1 MAEVLDKVQEKIF
14 TSWEFKAI
22 EPPTTLDGKIPEN
35 AIYIEGYA
43 NTTTKDRVDDVVA
56 AWNWSE
62 PILSSYMKNGFG
74 TLLFMHDH
82 DKPVGKILEVEG
94 RDDGLFVRGFV
105 SKSWKDAWM
114 VEEGLIKGFS
124 IGYLID
130 WMNSR
135 YDAQTDTYYLA
146 IKELLE
152 ISIVTIPANQ
162 DSLISSI
169 KSLIPKASN
178 TTKTMKNL
186 FAKLNSFLGLNIP
199 DDATEEKAIEALEGV
214 KTLKAQID
222 ADELKT
228 MVAAAVAELG
238 LKKIDDSAFAEK
250 SVVETLKGTVEA
262 QAKTINDLAAELAGK
277 KLEEPKPGE
286 GNAKTGLSKTEKAFG
301 QALKATVKV
310 EA

>member
-14 TSWEFKAI
+14 TSWEFKALT
-22 EPPTTLDGKIPEN
+22 PPATLEGKIPDG

-62 PILSSYMKNGFG
+62 PILSNYMKNGFG

-94 RDDGLFVRGFV
+94 LDNGLYVRGFV

-124 IGYLID
+124 IGYMID
-130 WMNSR
+130 WMTSR
-135 YDAQTDTYYLA
+135 YEAMTDTYYLA

-152 ISIVTIPANQ
+152 ISIVTIPANP
-162 DSLISSI
+162 DSLIASI
-169 KSLIPKASN
+169 KSLIPKASSN
-178 TTKTMKNL
+178 TKTMNGLFKTIKNL
-186 FAKLNSFLGLNIP
+186 FGVDIP
-199 DDATEEKAIEALEGV
+199 ENATEQAAIEALQGI
-214 KTLKAQID
+214 KSLKAEID
-222 ADELKT
+222 AEELKT

-238 LKKIDDSAFAEK
+238 LKKVDESAFAEK
-250 SVVETLKGTVEA
+250 SVLETLKTTVDA

-277 KLEEPKPGE
+277 KLDESKPGE
-286 GNAKTGLSKTEKAFG
+286 GNAKTGLSETEKAFG
-301 QALKATVKV
+301 KALKATVK
-310 EA
+310 A

>member
-22 EPPTTLDGKIPEN
+22 TPPATLDGKIPDN

-43 NTTTKDRVDDVVA
+43 NTTAKDRVQDVVA

-124 IGYLID
+124 IGYMID

-135 YDAQTDTYYLA
+135 YDAQADTYYLA

-178 TTKTMKNL
+178 TVKPMKNF
-186 FAKLNSFLGLNIP
+186 FAKLKALAGIEIP
-199 DDATEEKAIEALEGV
+199 EDADEKTAIEALEGV
-214 KTLKAQID
+214 KTLKATVD
-222 ADELKT
+222 AEELKI
-228 MVAAAVAELG
+228 MVATAVAELG

-250 SVVETLKGTVEA
+250 SAVETLKGTVEA

-286 GNAKTGLSKTEKAFG
+286 GNAKTGLSDTEKAFG
-301 QALKATVKV
+301 KALKASVK
-310 EA
+310 A

>member
-22 EPPTTLDGKIPEN
+22 TPPATLDGKIPDN

-56 AWNWSE
+56 AWNWTD
-62 PILSSYMKNGFG
+62 PVLSNYMKNGFG
-74 TLLFMHDH
+74 TLLFMHRH
-82 DKPVGKILEVEG
+82 SEPVGKILEVEG

-105 SKSWKDAWM
+105 SSSWKDAWM
-114 VEEGLIKGFS
+114 VQEGLIKGFS
-124 IGYLID
+124 IGYRVD
-130 WMNSR
+130 WDNSR
-135 YDAQTDTYYLA
+135 YDNLSDTYYLA

-169 KSLIPKASN
+169 KSLIPKASPN
-178 TTKTMKNL
+178 TKTMNGL
-186 FAKLNSFLGLNIP
+186 FKKIKDLFGVDIP
-199 DDATEEKAIEALEGV
+199 ENATEQAAIEALQGI
-214 KTLKAQID
+214 KSLKAEID

-277 KLEEPKPGE
+277 KLDEPKPGE
-286 GNAKTGLSKTEKAFG
+286 GNAKTGLSETEKAFG
-301 QALKATVKV
+301 KALKASVK
-310 EA
+310 A

>member
-22 EPPTTLDGKIPEN
+22 TPPATLEGKIPEN

-43 NTTTKDRVDDVVA
+43 NTTAKDRVQDVVA

-124 IGYLID
+124 IGYMID

-135 YDAQTDTYYLA
+135 YDAQADTYYLA

-178 TTKTMKNL
+178 TVKTMKNF
-186 FAKLNSFLGLNIP
+186 FAKLKALAGIEIP
-199 DDATEEKAIEALEGV
+199 EDADEKTAIEALEGV
-214 KTLKAQID
+214 KTLKATID
-222 ADELKT
+222 AEELKI
-228 MVAAAVAELG
+228 MVATAVAELG

-277 KLEEPKPGE
+277 KLDEPKPGE
-286 GNAKTGLSKTEKAFG
+286 GNGKTGLSDTEKAFG
-301 QALKATVKV
+301 KALKAKV
-310 EA
+310 SA

>member
-22 EPPTTLDGKIPEN
+22 TPPATLDGKIPEN

-43 NTTTKDRVDDVVA
+43 NTTAKDRVDDVVPS
-56 AWNWSE
+56 WNWSDSV
-62 PILSSYMKNGFG
+62 LSNYMKNGFG

-124 IGYLID
+124 IGYIID

-135 YDAQTDTYYLA
+135 YDAQADTYYLA

-178 TTKTMKNL
+178 TNTKTMKNF
-186 FAKLNSFLGLNIP
+186 FAKLKAFAGIDIP
-199 DDATEEKAIEALEGV
+199 EDADEKTAIEALEGA
-214 KTLKAQID
+214 KTLKATID
-222 ADELKT
+222 AEELKT

-250 SVVETLKGTVEA
+250 SVLETLKTTVEA
-262 QAKTINDLAAELAGK
+262 QAKTINDMAAELAGK

-286 GNAKTGLSKTEKAFG
+286 GNAKTGLSDTEKAFG
-301 QALKATVKV
+301 KALKAPVKV
-310 EA
+310 

>member
-22 EPPTTLDGKIPEN
+22 TPPATLDGKIPDN

-43 NTTTKDRVDDVVA
+43 NTTAKDRVQDVVA

-124 IGYLID
+124 IGYMID

-135 YDAQTDTYYLA
+135 YDAQADTYYLA

-178 TTKTMKNL
+178 TVKPMKNF
-186 FAKLNSFLGLNIP
+186 FAKLKALAGIEIP
-199 DDATEEKAIEALEGV
+199 EDADEKTAIEALEGV
-214 KTLKAQID
+214 KTLKATVD
-222 ADELKT
+222 AEELKI

-262 QAKTINDLAAELAGK
+262 QAKMINDLAAELAGN
-277 KLEEPKPGE
+277 KLNDPKPNE
-286 GNAKTGLSKTEKAFG
+286 GNAPTALSTTEKAFG
-301 QALKATVKV
+301 KALKASVK
-310 EA
+310 A

>member
-22 EPPTTLDGKIPEN
+22 TPPATLDGKIPDN

-43 NTTTKDRVDDVVA
+43 NTTAKDRVQDVVA

-124 IGYLID
+124 IGYMID

-135 YDAQTDTYYLA
+135 YDAQADTYYLA

-178 TTKTMKNL
+178 TVKPMKNF
-186 FAKLNSFLGLNIP
+186 FAKLKALAGIEIP
-199 DDATEEKAIEALEGV
+199 EDADEKTAIEALEGV
-214 KTLKAQID
+214 KTLKATVD
-222 ADELKT
+222 AEELKI
-228 MVAAAVAELG
+228 MVATAVAELG

-250 SVVETLKGTVEA
+250 SAVETLKGTVEA

-286 GNAKTGLSKTEKAFG
+286 GNAKTGLSDTEKAFG
-301 QALKATVKV
+301 KALKQEIKA
-310 EA
+310 

>member
-14 TSWEFKAI
+14 TSWEFKALT
-22 EPPTTLDGKIPEN
+22 PPATLEGKIPDG

-62 PILSSYMKNGFG
+62 PILSNYMKNGFG

-94 RDDGLFVRGFV
+94 LDNGLYVRGFV

-124 IGYLID
+124 IGYMID

-135 YDAQTDTYYLA
+135 YDAQADTYYLA

-152 ISIVTIPANQ
+152 ISIVTIPANP
-162 DSLISSI
+162 DSLIASI
-169 KSLIPKASN
+169 KSLIPRASN
-178 TTKTMKNL
+178 TTKTMKNF
-186 FAKLNSFLGLNIP
+186 FAKLKAFAGIDIP
-199 DDATEEKAIEALEGV
+199 EDADEKTAIEALEGA
-214 KTLKAQID
+214 KTLKATID
-222 ADELKT
+222 AEELKT

-238 LKKIDDSAFAEK
+238 LKKVDESAFAEK
-250 SVVETLKGTVEA
+250 SVLDTLKTTVEA

-277 KLEEPKPGE
+277 KLDEPKPGE
-286 GNAKTGLSKTEKAFG
+286 GNAKTGLSETEKAFG
-301 QALKATVKV
+301 KALKATVK
-310 EA
+310 A

>member
-22 EPPTTLDGKIPEN
+22 TPPATLDGKIPDN

-43 NTTTKDRVDDVVA
+43 NTTAKDRVADVVA

-124 IGYLID
+124 IGYMID

-135 YDAQTDTYYLA
+135 YDAQADTYYLA

-169 KSLIPKASN
+169 KSLIPRASN
-178 TTKTMKNL
+178 TTKTMKNF
-186 FAKLNSFLGLNIP
+186 FAKLAAIAGIVIP
-199 DDATEEKAIEALEGV
+199 EDADEKTAIEALEGS
-214 KTLKAQID
+214 KTLKATID
-222 ADELKT
+222 AEELKT

-238 LKKIDDSAFAEK
+238 LKKVDESAFAEK
-250 SVVETLKGTVEA
+250 SVLETLKTTVDA

-277 KLEEPKPGE
+277 KLDEPKPGE
-286 GNAKTGLSKTEKAFG
+286 GNAKTGLSETEKAFG
-301 QALKATVKV
+301 KALKATVK
-310 EA
+310 A

>member
-1 MAEVLDKVQEKIF
+1 MH
-14 TSWEFKAI
+14 
-22 EPPTTLDGKIPEN
+22 
-35 AIYIEGYA
+35 
-43 NTTTKDRVDDVVA
+43 RH
-56 AWNWSE
+56 SE
-62 PILSSYMKNGFG
+62 
-74 TLLFMHDH
+74 
-82 DKPVGKILEVEG
+82 PVGKILEVEG

-105 SKSWKDAWM
+105 SSSWKDAWM

-124 IGYLID
+124 IGYMID

-135 YDAQTDTYYLA
+135 YDAQADTYYLA

-178 TTKTMKNL
+178 TVKPMKNF
-186 FAKLNSFLGLNIP
+186 FAKLKALAGIEIP
-199 DDATEEKAIEALEGV
+199 EDADEKTAIEALEGV
-214 KTLKAQID
+214 KTLKATVD
-222 ADELKT
+222 AEELKI
-228 MVAAAVAELG
+228 MVATAVAELG

-250 SVVETLKGTVEA
+250 SAVETLKGTVEA

-286 GNAKTGLSKTEKAFG
+286 GNAKTGLSDTEKAFG
-301 QALKATVKV
+301 KALKASVK
-310 EA
+310 A

>member
-22 EPPTTLDGKIPEN
+22 TPPATLDGKIPEN

-56 AWNWSE
+56 AWNWTD
-62 PILSSYMKNGFG
+62 PVLSNYMKNGFG
-74 TLLFMHDH
+74 TLLFMHRH
-82 DKPVGKILEVEG
+82 SEPVGKILEVEG

-105 SKSWKDAWM
+105 SSSWKDAWM
-114 VEEGLIKGFS
+114 VQEGLIKGFS
-124 IGYLID
+124 IGYRVD
-130 WMNSR
+130 WDNSR
-135 YDAQTDTYYLA
+135 YDNISDTYYLA

-178 TTKTMKNL
+178 TVKTMKNF
-186 FAKLNSFLGLNIP
+186 FAKLKALAGIEIP
-199 DDATEEKAIEALEGV
+199 EDADEKTAIEALEGV

-222 ADELKT
+222 AEELKT

-250 SVVETLKGTVEA
+250 SVLDTLKGTVEA

-277 KLEEPKPGE
+277 KLDEPKPGE
-286 GNAKTGLSKTEKAFG
+286 GNAKTGLSDTEKAFG
-301 QALKATVKV
+301 KALKASVK
-310 EA
+310 A

>member
-22 EPPTTLDGKIPEN
+22 TPPATLEGKIPEN
-35 AIYIEGYA
+35 AVYIEGYA
-43 NTTTKDRVDDVVA
+43 NTTAKDRVQDVVA

-124 IGYLID
+124 IGYMVD

-135 YDAQTDTYYLA
+135 YDAQADTYYLS

-178 TTKTMKNL
+178 TVKPMKNF
-186 FAKLNSFLGLNIP
+186 FAKLAAIAGIVIP
-199 DDATEEKAIEALEGV
+199 EDADEKTAIEALEGV

-222 ADELKT
+222 AEELKT

-250 SVVETLKGTVEA
+250 SVLETLKGTVEA

-277 KLEEPKPGE
+277 KLDEPKPGE
-286 GNAKTGLSKTEKAFG
+286 GNAKTGLSDTEKAFG
-301 QALKATVKV
+301 KALKATIKL
-310 EA
+310 

>member
-22 EPPTTLDGKIPEN
+22 TPPATLDGKIPEN

-62 PILSSYMKNGFG
+62 PVLSSYMKNGFG
-74 TLLFMHDH
+74 TLLFMHRH
-82 DKPVGKILEVEG
+82 SEPVGKILEVEG

-105 SKSWKDAWM
+105 SSSWKDAWM
-114 VEEGLIKGFS
+114 VHEGLIKGFS
-124 IGYLID
+124 IGYRVD
-130 WMNSR
+130 WDNSR
-135 YDAQTDTYYLA
+135 YDNISDTYYLA

-178 TTKTMKNL
+178 TVKTMKNF
-186 FAKLNSFLGLNIP
+186 FAKLKALAGIEIP
-199 DDATEEKAIEALEGV
+199 EDADEKTAIEALEGV

-222 ADELKT
+222 AEELKK
-228 MVAAAVAELG
+228 MVADAVAELG

-250 SVVETLKGTVEA
+250 SVVEQLKIAMEA
-262 QAKTINDLAAELAGK
+262 NARIAQDLAAELAGK

-286 GNAKTGLSKTEKAFG
+286 GNAKTGLSDTEKAFG
-301 QALKATVKV
+301 KALKASVK
-310 EA
+310 A

>member
-22 EPPTTLDGKIPEN
+22 TPPATLDGKIPEN

-62 PILSSYMKNGFG
+62 PVLSSYMKNGFG
-74 TLLFMHDH
+74 TLLFMHRH
-82 DKPVGKILEVEG
+82 SEPVGKILEVEG

-105 SKSWKDAWM
+105 SSSWKDAWM
-114 VEEGLIKGFS
+114 VHEGLIKGFS
-124 IGYLID
+124 IGYRVD
-130 WMNSR
+130 WDNSR
-135 YDAQTDTYYLA
+135 YDNISDTYYLA

-178 TTKTMKNL
+178 TVKTMKNF
-186 FAKLNSFLGLNIP
+186 FAKLKALAGIEIP
-199 DDATEEKAIEALEGV
+199 EDADEKTAIEALEGV

-222 ADELKT
+222 AEELKK
-228 MVAAAVAELG
+228 MVADAVAELG

-250 SVVETLKGTVEA
+250 SVVEQLKIAMEA
-262 QAKTINDLAAELAGK
+262 NAQIAQDLAAELAGK

-286 GNAKTGLSKTEKAFG
+286 GNAKTGLSDTEKAFG
-301 QALKATVKV
+301 KALKASVK
-310 EA
+310 A

>member
-1 MAEVLDKVQEKIF
+1 MAEVLDKVQDKIF

-22 EPPTTLDGKIPEN
+22 APPATLDGKIPEN

-74 TLLFMHDH
+74 TLLFMHDR

-124 IGYLID
+124 IGYRVD
-130 WMNSR
+130 WDNSR

-222 ADELKT
+222 AEELKT

-277 KLEEPKPGE
+277 KLEEGKPGE
-286 GNAKTGLSKTEKAFG
+286 GNAKTGLSDTEKAFG
-301 QALKATVKV
+301 KALKATVKV
-310 EA
+310 QA

>member
-22 EPPTTLDGKIPEN
+22 TPPATLDGKIPEN

-43 NTTTKDRVDDVVA
+43 NTTAKDRVQDVVA

-124 IGYLID
+124 IGYMID

-135 YDAQTDTYYLA
+135 YDAQADTYYLA

-178 TTKTMKNL
+178 TVKTMKNF
-186 FAKLNSFLGLNIP
+186 FAKLKAFAGIDIP
-199 DDATEEKAIEALEGV
+199 EDADEKTAIEALEGV
-214 KTLKAQID
+214 KTLKATID
-222 ADELKT
+222 AEELKT

-262 QAKTINDLAAELAGK
+262 QAKTINALAAELAGK

-286 GNAKTGLSKTEKAFG
+286 GNAKTGLSDTEKAFG
-301 QALKATVKV
+301 KALKASVK
-310 EA
+310 A

>member
-14 TSWEFKAI
+14 TFWEFKAI
-22 EPPTTLDGKIPEN
+22 TPPATLDGKIPEN

-62 PILSSYMKNGFG
+62 PVLSSYMKNGFG
-74 TLLFMHDH
+74 TLLFMHRH
-82 DKPVGKILEVEG
+82 SEPVGKILEVEG

-105 SKSWKDAWM
+105 SSSWKDAWM
-114 VEEGLIKGFS
+114 VHEGLIKGFS
-124 IGYLID
+124 IGYRVD
-130 WMNSR
+130 WDNSR
-135 YDAQTDTYYLA
+135 YDNISDTYYLA

-178 TTKTMKNL
+178 TVKTMKNF
-186 FAKLNSFLGLNIP
+186 FAKLKALAGIEIP
-199 DDATEEKAIEALEGV
+199 EDADEKTAIEALEGV

-222 ADELKT
+222 AEELKK
-228 MVAAAVAELG
+228 MVADAVAELG

-250 SVVETLKGTVEA
+250 SVVEQLKIAMEA
-262 QAKTINDLAAELAGK
+262 NAKIAQDLAAELAGK

-286 GNAKTGLSKTEKAFG
+286 GNAKTGLSDTEKAFG
-301 QALKATVKV
+301 KALKASVK
-310 EA
+310 A

>member
-22 EPPTTLDGKIPEN
+22 TPPATLDGKIPEN
-35 AIYIEGYA
+35 AVYIEGYA

-56 AWNWSE
+56 AWNWTD
-62 PILSSYMKNGFG
+62 PVLSNYMKNGFG
-74 TLLFMHDH
+74 TLLFMHRH
-82 DKPVGKILEVEG
+82 SEPVGKILEVEG

-124 IGYLID
+124 IGYMID

-135 YDAQTDTYYLA
+135 YDAQADTYYLA

-169 KSLIPKASN
+169 KSLIPRASN
-178 TTKTMKNL
+178 TTKTMKNF
-186 FAKLNSFLGLNIP
+186 FAKLKAFAGIDIP
-199 DDATEEKAIEALEGV
+199 EDADEKTAIEALEGA
-214 KTLKAQID
+214 KTLKATID

-228 MVAAAVAELG
+228 MVAAAVADLG
-238 LKKIDDSAFAEK
+238 LKKVDESAFAEK
-250 SVVETLKGTVEA
+250 SVLETLKGTVEA

-286 GNAKTGLSKTEKAFG
+286 GNAKTGLSDTEKAFG
-301 QALKATVKV
+301 KALKATVK
-310 EA
+310 A

>member
-22 EPPTTLDGKIPEN
+22 TPPATLDGKIPDN

-43 NTTTKDRVDDVVA
+43 NTTAKDRVQDVVA

-94 RDDGLFVRGFV
+94 RNDGLFVRGFV

-124 IGYLID
+124 IGYMID
-130 WMNSR
+130 WINSR
-135 YDAQTDTYYLA
+135 YDAQADTYYLA

-178 TTKTMKNL
+178 TVKPMKNF
-186 FAKLNSFLGLNIP
+186 FAKLAAIAGIVIP
-199 DDATEEKAIEALEGV
+199 EDADEKTAIEALEGV
-214 KTLKAQID
+214 KTLKASID
-222 ADELKT
+222 AEELKT
-228 MVAAAVAELG
+228 MVATAVAELG

-277 KLEEPKPGE
+277 KLDEPKPGE
-286 GNAKTGLSKTEKAFG
+286 GNAKTGLSETEKAFG
-301 QALKATVKV
+301 KALKATIKL
-310 EA
+310 

>member
-22 EPPTTLDGKIPEN
+22 TPPATLDGKIPDN

-43 NTTTKDRVDDVVA
+43 NTTAKDRVQDVVA

-124 IGYLID
+124 IGYMID

-135 YDAQTDTYYLA
+135 YDAQADTYYLA

-178 TTKTMKNL
+178 TVKTMKNF
-186 FAKLNSFLGLNIP
+186 FAKLKALAGIEIP
-199 DDATEEKAIEALEGV
+199 EDADEKTAIEALEGV
-214 KTLKAQID
+214 KTLKATVD
-222 ADELKT
+222 AEELKI
-228 MVAAAVAELG
+228 MVATAVAELG

-250 SVVETLKGTVEA
+250 SAVETLKGTVEA

-286 GNAKTGLSKTEKAFG
+286 GNAKTGLSDTEKAFG
-301 QALKATVKV
+301 KALKASVK
-310 EA
+310 A

>member
-22 EPPTTLDGKIPEN
+22 TPPATLDGKIPEGG
-35 AIYIEGYA
+35 IYIEGYA

-56 AWNWSE
+56 AWNWTD
-62 PILSSYMKNGFG
+62 PVLSNYMKNGFG
-74 TLLFMHDH
+74 TLLFMHRH
-82 DKPVGKILEVEG
+82 SEPVGKILEVEG

-105 SKSWKDAWM
+105 SSSWKDAWM
-114 VEEGLIKGFS
+114 VQEGLIKGFS
-124 IGYLID
+124 IGYRVD
-130 WMNSR
+130 WDNSR
-135 YDAQTDTYYLA
+135 YDSLSDTYYLA

-178 TTKTMKNL
+178 TVKPMKNF
-186 FAKLNSFLGLNIP
+186 FAKLKALAGIEIP
-199 DDATEEKAIEALEGV
+199 EDADEKTAIEALEGV
-214 KTLKAQID
+214 KTLKATID
-222 ADELKT
+222 AEELKT

-286 GNAKTGLSKTEKAFG
+286 GNAKTGLSNTEKAFG
-301 QALKATVKV
+301 KALKATVKV

>member
-22 EPPTTLDGKIPEN
+22 TPPATLDGKIPEN

-43 NTTTKDRVDDVVA
+43 NTTSKDRVQDVVA

-124 IGYLID
+124 IGYMID

-135 YDAQTDTYYLA
+135 YDAQADTYYLA

-178 TTKTMKNL
+178 TVKPMKNF
-186 FAKLNSFLGLNIP
+186 FAKLKALAGIEIP
-199 DDATEEKAIEALEGV
+199 EDADEKTAIEALEGV
-214 KTLKAQID
+214 KTLKATVD

-228 MVAAAVAELG
+228 MVATAVAELG

-250 SVVETLKGTVEA
+250 SVLETLKGTVEA
-262 QAKTINDLAAELAGK
+262 QAKTINDLAAELAGN
-277 KLEEPKPGE
+277 KLNDPKPNE
-286 GNAKTGLSKTEKAFG
+286 GNAPTALSATEKAFG
-301 QALKATVKV
+301 KALKASVK
-310 EA
+310 A

>member
-22 EPPTTLDGKIPEN
+22 TPPATLDGKIPDN

-62 PILSSYMKNGFG
+62 PILSNYMKNGFG

-105 SKSWKDAWM
+105 SKSWNNAWM

-124 IGYLID
+124 IGYRVD
-130 WMNSR
+130 WDNSR

-169 KSLIPKASN
+169 KSLIPKAAN
-178 TTKTMKNL
+178 TTKTMKNF
-186 FAKLNSFLGLNIP
+186 FAKLKALAGIEIP
-199 DDATEEKAIEALEGV
+199 EDADEKTAIEALEGV

-222 ADELKT
+222 AEELKK
-228 MVAAAVAELG
+228 MVADAVAELG

-250 SVVETLKGTVEA
+250 SVVEQLKIAMEA
-262 QAKTINDLAAELAGK
+262 NAKIAQDLAAELAGK

-286 GNAKTGLSKTEKAFG
+286 GNAKTGLSDTEKAFG
-301 QALKATVKV
+301 KALKASVKV
-310 EA
+310 

>member
-14 TSWEFKAI
+14 TSWEFKALT
-22 EPPTTLDGKIPEN
+22 PPATLDGKIPEN
-35 AIYIEGYA
+35 AVYIEGYA
-43 NTTTKDRVDDVVA
+43 NTTTKDRVQDVVA

-62 PILSSYMKNGFG
+62 PILSNYMKNGFG

-94 RDDGLFVRGFV
+94 LDNGLYVRGFV

-124 IGYLID
+124 IGYMID

-135 YDAQTDTYYLA
+135 YDAQADTYYLA

-152 ISIVTIPANQ
+152 ISIVTIPANP
-162 DSLISSI
+162 DSLIASI
-169 KSLIPKASN
+169 KSLIPRASN
-178 TTKTMKNL
+178 TTKTMKNF
-186 FAKLNSFLGLNIP
+186 FAKLKAFAGIDIP
-199 DDATEEKAIEALEGV
+199 EDADEKTAIEALEGA
-214 KTLKAQID
+214 KTLKATID
-222 ADELKT
+222 AEELKT

-238 LKKIDDSAFAEK
+238 LKKVDESAFAEK
-250 SVVETLKGTVEA
+250 SVLDTLKTTVEA

-277 KLEEPKPGE
+277 KLDEPKPGE
-286 GNAKTGLSKTEKAFG
+286 GNAKTGLSETEKAFG
-301 QALKATVKV
+301 KALKATVK
-310 EA
+310 A

>member
-22 EPPTTLDGKIPEN
+22 TPPATLEGKIPEN

-43 NTTTKDRVDDVVA
+43 NTTAKDRVQDVVA

-105 SKSWKDAWM
+105 SKSWKDGWM

-124 IGYLID
+124 IGYMID

-135 YDAQTDTYYLA
+135 YDAQADTYYLA

-162 DSLISSI
+162 DSIISSI

-178 TTKTMKNL
+178 TVKTMKNF
-186 FAKLNSFLGLNIP
+186 FAKLAAIAGIVIP
-199 DDATEEKAIEALEGV
+199 EDADEKTAIEALEGV
-214 KTLKAQID
+214 KTLKATID
-222 ADELKT
+222 AGELKT

-238 LKKIDDSAFAEK
+238 LKKIDDLAFAEK
-250 SVVETLKGTVEA
+250 SVVETLKTTVEA

-277 KLEEPKPGE
+277 KLDEPKPSE
-286 GNAKTGLSKTEKAFG
+286 GNAKTGLSDTEKAFG
-301 QALKATVKV
+301 KALRASVKA
-310 EA
+310 

>member
-22 EPPTTLDGKIPEN
+22 TPPATLDGKIPDN

-43 NTTTKDRVDDVVA
+43 NTTAKDRVQDVVA

-124 IGYLID
+124 IGYMID

-135 YDAQTDTYYLA
+135 YDAQADTYYLA

-178 TTKTMKNL
+178 TVKPMKNF
-186 FAKLNSFLGLNIP
+186 FAKLKALAGIEIP
-199 DDATEEKAIEALEGV
+199 EDADEKTAIEALEGV
-214 KTLKAQID
+214 KTLKATVD
-222 ADELKT
+222 AEELKI
-228 MVAAAVAELG
+228 MVATAVAELG

-250 SVVETLKGTVEA
+250 SAVETLKGTVEA

-286 GNAKTGLSKTEKAFG
+286 GNAKTGLSDTEKAFG
-301 QALKATVKV
+301 KALKQEIKV
-310 EA
+310 

>member
-22 EPPTTLDGKIPEN
+22 TPPATLDGKIPDN

-43 NTTTKDRVDDVVA
+43 NTTAKDRVQDVVA

-94 RDDGLFVRGFV
+94 RNDGLFVRGFV

-124 IGYLID
+124 IGYMID
-130 WMNSR
+130 WINSR
-135 YDAQTDTYYLA
+135 YDAQADTYYLA

-178 TTKTMKNL
+178 TVKPMKNF
-186 FAKLNSFLGLNIP
+186 FAKLAAIAGIVIP
-199 DDATEEKAIEALEGV
+199 EDADEKTAIEALEGV
-214 KTLKAQID
+214 KTLKATID

-228 MVAAAVAELG
+228 MVATAVAELG

-250 SVVETLKGTVEA
+250 SVLETLKGTVEA

-286 GNAKTGLSKTEKAFG
+286 GNAKTGLSETEKAFG
-301 QALKATVKV
+301 KALKATIKL
-310 EA
+310 

>member
-22 EPPTTLDGKIPEN
+22 TPPATLDGKIPEN

-62 PILSSYMKNGFG
+62 PVLSSYMKNGFG
-74 TLLFMHDH
+74 TLLFMHRH
-82 DKPVGKILEVEG
+82 SEPVGKILEVEG

-105 SKSWKDAWM
+105 SSSWKDAWM
-114 VEEGLIKGFS
+114 VHEGLIKGFS
-124 IGYLID
+124 IGYRVD
-130 WMNSR
+130 WDNSR
-135 YDAQTDTYYLA
+135 YDNISDTYYLA

-178 TTKTMKNL
+178 TVKTMKNF
-186 FAKLNSFLGLNIP
+186 FAKLKALAGIEIP
-199 DDATEEKAIEALEGV
+199 EDADEKTAIEALEGV

-222 ADELKT
+222 AEELKK
-228 MVAAAVAELG
+228 MVADAVAELG

-250 SVVETLKGTVEA
+250 SVVEQLKIAMEA
-262 QAKTINDLAAELAGK
+262 NAKIAQDLAAELAGK

-286 GNAKTGLSKTEKAFG
+286 GNAKTGLSDTEKAFG
-301 QALKATVKV
+301 KALKASVK
-310 EA
+310 A

>member
-22 EPPTTLDGKIPEN
+22 APPATLDGKIPEN

-56 AWNWSE
+56 AWNWTD
-62 PILSSYMKNGFG
+62 PVLSNYMKNGFG
-74 TLLFMHDH
+74 TLLFMHRH
-82 DKPVGKILEVEG
+82 SEPVGKILEVEG

-105 SKSWKDAWM
+105 SSSWKDAWM
-114 VEEGLIKGFS
+114 VQEGLIKGFS
-124 IGYLID
+124 IGYRVD
-130 WMNSR
+130 WDNSR
-135 YDAQTDTYYLA
+135 WDNLSDTYYLA

-178 TTKTMKNL
+178 TVKTMKNF
-186 FAKLNSFLGLNIP
+186 FAKLKALAGIEIP
-199 DDATEEKAIEALEGV
+199 EDADEKTAIEALEGV
-214 KTLKAQID
+214 KTLKATID

-286 GNAKTGLSKTEKAFG
+286 GNAKTGLSDTEKAFG
-301 QALKATVKV
+301 KALKASVK
-310 EA
+310 A

>member
-22 EPPTTLDGKIPEN
+22 APPATLDGKIPEN

-43 NTTTKDRVDDVVA
+43 NTTTKDRVQDVVA

-135 YDAQTDTYYLA
+135 YDAITDTYYLA

-178 TTKTMKNL
+178 TVKTMKNF
-186 FAKLNSFLGLNIP
+186 FAKLKALAGIEIP
-199 DDATEEKAIEALEGV
+199 EDADEKTAIEALEGV

-222 ADELKT
+222 AEELKT
-228 MVAAAVAELG
+228 MVAAAVADLG

-286 GNAKTGLSKTEKAFG
+286 GNAKTGLSNTEKAFG
-301 QALKATVKV
+301 KALKATVKV

>member
-1 MAEVLDKVQEKIF
+1 MGLDLDKVQEKIF

-22 EPPTTLDGKIPEN
+22 TPPATLEGKIPDN

-43 NTTTKDRVDDVVA
+43 NTTAKDRVQDVVA

-94 RDDGLFVRGFV
+94 RNDGLFVRGFV

-114 VEEGLIKGFS
+114 VDEGLIKGFS
-124 IGYLID
+124 IGYIID

-135 YDAQTDTYYLA
+135 YDAQDETYYLA

-178 TTKTMKNL
+178 TTKTMKNF
-186 FAKLNSFLGLNIP
+186 FAKLKAFAGIDMP
-199 DDATEEKAIEALEGV
+199 EDADEQTAIGALEGV
-214 KTLKAQID
+214 KALKTQID
-222 ADELKT
+222 ADELNT
-228 MVAAAVAELG
+228 LVAAAVAELG

-250 SVVETLKGTVEA
+250 SVVDTLKGTVEA

-277 KLEEPKPGE
+277 KLEDPKPSE
-286 GNAKTGLSKTEKAFG
+286 GNSKTGLSDTEKAFG
-301 QALKATVKV
+301 KALKASVKV
-310 EA
+310 Q